1 MQPAGPGE
9 PSRARLLARVSV
21 MLGGSFA
28 GQIWKIKFD
37 IAQSKARETD
47 LPDGHQA
54 QLAPEHAGLSPE
66 PAFGYAEYREV
77 APSTRPAL
85 PPETHGNSGSPQQG
99 RTSAKESKTMVN
111 FWESLTADQKR
122 AFRAKAHE
130 RVFAA
135 GARLMQ
141 EGGHGDHVA
150 VIRSGL
156 TEIRVC
162 ENGTERVVAVRGP
175 GQLIGER
182 AALEVNPRSATVVA
196 LQTVVALVV
205 STADFAAFIS
215 TYPAVLKLVEN
226 QIFTRM
232 RESRGDQEP
241 ADGQLALAGAIGY
254 PGAGPSRLTGQNC
267 TVVRTD
273 VVEFGA
279 AGRDDEAHKIIKK
292 ALAVMTQLA
301 LRPVWDTCR
310 CEDRGDGLLVIV
322 SPDVPTAE
330 VIERLV
336 TMLPPQLKR
345 HNLTYSAASR
355 IQLRLAVG
363 VGPIE
368 DTEFGVTG
376 RSIIGVSRMLDA
388 HAFKRAIAVQ
398 GAILGVIVSPFVY
411 ETHVKPDGSLLDPA
425 DYTEIPVRVKEAQ
438 TSAWMQLIGRAVPL
452 PRQPLTQ
459 LNCGSRAGQD
469 GQVQLATSGASSPC
483 SRV

>member
-1 MQPAGPGE
+1 MN
-9 PSRARLLARVSV
+9 
-21 MLGGSFA
+21 
-28 GQIWKIKFD
+28 
-37 IAQSKARETD
+37 T
-47 LPDGHQA
+47 
-54 QLAPEHAGLSPE
+54 
-66 PAFGYAEYREV
+66 
-77 APSTRPAL
+77 T
-85 PPETHGNSGSPQQG
+85 
-99 RTSAKESKTMVN
+99 VN

-279 AGRDDEAHKIIKK
+279 AVRDAEAHKIIKK

-301 LRPVWDTCR
+301 LRPLWDTCR

-355 IQLRLAVG
+355 IQLRLAIE

-388 HAFKRAIAVQ
+388 HAFKRAMVVQ

-411 ETHVKPDGSLLDPA
+411 ETHIKPDGSLLDPA

-459 LNCGSRAGQD
+459 LNSGSRAGQD